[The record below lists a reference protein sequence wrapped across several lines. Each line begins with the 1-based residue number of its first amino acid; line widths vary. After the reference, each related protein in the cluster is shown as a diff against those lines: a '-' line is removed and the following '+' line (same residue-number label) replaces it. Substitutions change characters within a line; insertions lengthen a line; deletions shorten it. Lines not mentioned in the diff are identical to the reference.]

1 MDKYGDNVQLIFRDF
16 PLAFHDNAQIA
27 AEAGNCANEQDK
39 FWVFHD
45 KLFQN
50 QTTLT
55 KENLKTWAA
64 ELQLDSEA
72 FNTCLD
78 SGKFK
83 ADIAKDQAEGQSYG
97 VTGTPAFFING
108 RFINGAQPFAAF
120 EQIIE
125 EELAM

>member
-1 MDKYGDNVQLIFRDF
+1 MDKYGDKVQLVFRDF
-16 PLAFHDNAQIA
+16 PLSFHNNAQVA
-27 AEAGNCANEQDK
+27 AEAGNCAHEQDK
-39 FWVFHD
+39 FWAYHD

-50 QTTLT
+50 QTSLT
-55 KENLKTWAA
+55 KDNLKSWAA
-64 ELQLDSEA
+64 ELELDSAA

-108 RFINGAQPFAAF
+108 RFINGAQPFTAF
-120 EQIIE
+120 ESIIE

>member
-1 MDKYGDNVQLIFRDF
+1 MDKYGDKVQLVFRDF
-16 PLAFHDNAQIA
+16 PLSFHNNAQIA
-27 AEAGNCANEQDK
+27 AEAGNCAHEQDK

-50 QTTLT
+50 QTSLT

-64 ELQLDSEA
+64 ELKLDSTA

-83 ADIAKDQAEGQSYG
+83 ADIAKDQA
-97 VTGTPAFFING
+97 
-108 RFINGAQPFAAF
+108 
-120 EQIIE
+120 
-125 EELAM
+125 